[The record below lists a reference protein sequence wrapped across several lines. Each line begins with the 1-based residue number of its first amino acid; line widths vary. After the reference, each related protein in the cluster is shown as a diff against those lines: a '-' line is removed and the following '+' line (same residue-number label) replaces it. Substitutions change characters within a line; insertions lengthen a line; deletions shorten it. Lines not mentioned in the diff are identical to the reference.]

1 MHSIRAEKKY
11 TTQKN
16 LAIPIIATY
25 SSHHK
30 KGIINN
36 ISKYYNNI
44 AQNDCCLMNTDSEQ
58 EDKTIQSQPSI
69 TSQNTIGW
77 GHFIRGRISQLFYSE
92 IKHYYKQNKLGKR
105 FRPQFWLNRLIT
117 FTLTLHATEWR
128 HHCAEIHQPTKEKK
142 KPFRKHH

>member
-1 MHSIRAEKKY
+1 MTSHDHFLQFIQSGQRKVIRLKKISQFLSSQH
-11 TTQKN
+11 TP
-16 LAIPIIATY
+16 PII
-25 SSHHK
+25 K
-30 KGIINN
+30 KGITNN

-44 AQNDCCLMNTDSEQ
+44 AQTDCGLMNKDSEQ
-58 EDKTIQSQPSI
+58 EDNTIQSKQSI

-128 HHCAEIHQPTKEKK
+128 HHYAEIHQPTK
-142 KPFRKHH
+142 